1 MTLRRV
7 LTAAVVVVT
16 SLVTLGAGAA
26 AAATPSYSRYVALGD
41 SYTSGPFIPFLRL
54 DPIGCVRSTNNYPA
68 LLAATLHVSSYTDV
82 SCGGA
87 DTTNMTNS
95 QSVPLFGTNAPQF
108 NALRA
113 DTDLVTVGIGGNDD
127 GVFGNVVGTC
137 PGLRDSD
144 PHGAPCKAHF
154 TVNGQDTL
162 LASIAATQGKVTA
175 VVQGI
180 HQRSSHAKVLVIGYP
195 RIAPPT
201 GTCPD
206 VLPFADGDYPYLD
219 SIERALNTAVS
230 NAADAGGATYVDTY
244 TPSLGHDACAG
255 DNAWIQGKNFN
266 LFAAYPYHPRKAGM
280 VGEAAIIAKA
290 LGVSR
295 SVTSVAP
302 TAPTAGVSTLTKL
315 ANALLKG

>member
-1 MTLRRV
+1 MTLRRL

-16 SLVTLGAGAA
+16 SLVCLGTGAA
-26 AAATPSYSRYVALGD
+26 AAATPTYSRYVALGD

-87 DTTNMTNS
+87 DTTNMTAA
-95 QSVPLFGTNAPQF
+95 QSVPLFGTNPPQF

-127 GVFGNVVGTC
+127 SVFGNVVGTC
-137 PGLRDSD
+137 PGLRASD
-144 PHGAPCKAHF
+144 PTGAPCKAHF

-180 HQRSSHAKVLVIGYP
+180 HQRSPHAKVLVVGYP

-219 SIERALNTAVS
+219 SIERALNAALT
-230 NAADAGGATYVDTY
+230 NAAAAANATYVDTY
-244 TPSLGHDACAG
+244 GPSLGHDACAG
-255 DNAWIQGKNFN
+255 DNAWVQGQSFN
-266 LFAAYPYHPRKAGM
+266 LFAAYPYHPLKAGM
-280 VGEAAIIAKA
+280 VGEARIIAGV
-290 LGVSR
+290 LGASR
-295 SVTSVAP
+295 VVTTVTPHAP
-302 TAPTAGVSTLTKL
+302 TASVSTLTAL
-315 ANALLKG
+315 AHALVKG

>member
-1 MTLRRV
+1 MTLRRL

-16 SLVTLGAGAA
+16 SLVTLGVGAA
-26 AAATPSYSRYVALGD
+26 AAAVPAYSRYVALGD
-41 SYTSGPFIPFLRL
+41 SYTSGPLIPLMRL
-54 DPIGCVRSTNNYPA
+54 DPIGCARSTNNYPA
-68 LLAATLHVSSYTDV
+68 LLAATLRVGSYRDA

-87 DTTNMTNS
+87 DTTNMTNP

-113 DTDLVTVGIGGNDD
+113 DTDLVTLGIGGNDD
-127 GVFGNVVGTC
+127 NVFGNVVGTC

-180 HQRSSHAKVLVIGYP
+180 HQRSPHAKVLVIGYP

-219 SIERALNTAVS
+219 GIGRTLNTAVA
-230 NAADAGGATYVDTY
+230 NAASAADATYVDMY
-244 TPSLGHDACAG
+244 GPSLGHDACAG
-255 DNAWIQGKNFN
+255 KNAWIQGKDLN
-266 LFAAYPYHPRKAGM
+266 LLAAIPYHPLKAGM

-295 SVTSVAP
+295 NVTPVAP
-302 TAPTAGVSTLTKL
+302 QGPAVGVSTLTKL

>member
-16 SLVTLGAGAA
+16 SLITLGAGAA
-26 AAATPSYSRYVALGD
+26 TAATPAYSRYVALGD

-68 LLAATLHVSSYTDV
+68 LLAATLGVSSYTDV

-87 DTTNMTNS
+87 DTTNMTNP
-95 QSVPLFGTNAPQF
+95 QSVPLFGTNPPQF

-137 PGLRDSD
+137 PGLRASD
-144 PHGAPCKAHF
+144 PTGAPCKAHF

-162 LASIAATQGKVTA
+162 LASIAATQGKVA
-175 VVQGI
+175 EVVQGI
-180 HQRSSHAKVLVIGYP
+180 HQRSPHAKVLVIGYP

-219 SIERALNTAVS
+219 SIERALNAALA
-230 NAADAGGATYVDTY
+230 NAATAGGATYVDTY
-244 TPSLGHDACAG
+244 GPSLGHDACAG
-255 DNAWIQGKNFN
+255 KNAWIQGQSFN
-266 LFAAYPYHPRKAGM
+266 LFAAYPYHPLKAGM
-280 VGEAAIIAKA
+280 VGEAAIIAGV
-290 LGVSR
+290 LGYSR
-295 SVTSVAP
+295 HVTTVAP
-302 TAPTAGVSTLTKL
+302 HAPTAGVSTLTAL
-315 ANALLKG
+315 AHALLKG

>member
-16 SLVTLGAGAA
+16 SLVTLGMGAA
-26 AAATPSYSRYVALGD
+26 AAATPAYSRYVALGD
-41 SYTSGPFIPFLRL
+41 SYTSGPFIPLMRL
-54 DPIGCVRSTNNYPA
+54 DPLGCARSTNNYPA
-68 LLAATLHVSSYTDV
+68 LLAATLHVSSYKDV

-87 DTTNMTNS
+87 DTTNMTSS
-95 QSVPLFGTNAPQF
+95 QSVPLGSNPPQF

-137 PGLRDSD
+137 PDLRASD

-175 VVQGI
+175 VLQGV
-180 HQRSSHAKVLVIGYP
+180 HQRSPHAKVLIIGYP

-206 VLPFADGDYPYLD
+206 VLPLADGDYPYLD
-219 SIERALNTAVS
+219 SIEQALNAALA
-230 NAADAGGATYVDTY
+230 NAAAAAGATYVDTY
-244 TPSLGHDACAG
+244 GPSLGHDACAG
-255 DNAWIQGKNFN
+255 KNAWVNGQDFD
-266 LFAAYPYHPRKAGM
+266 LFAAYPYHPLKAGM
-280 VGEAAIIAKA
+280 VGEAAVIAGV
-290 LGVSR
+290 LGASR
-295 SVTSVAP
+295 HVTTVTP
-302 TAPTAGVSTLTKL
+302 QTPTAGVSTLTTL
-315 ANALLKG
+315 AHALLKG

>member
-1 MTLRRV
+1 MTLRRL

-16 SLVTLGAGAA
+16 SLITLGAGAA
-26 AAATPSYSRYVALGD
+26 AAAPAYSRYVALGD
-41 SYTSGPFIPFLRL
+41 SYTSGPFIPLLRL

-68 LLAATLHVSSYTDV
+68 LLAASLRVSSYTDA

-87 DTTNMTNS
+87 DTTNMPNP
-95 QSVPLFGTNAPQF
+95 QSVPLFGTNPPQF
-108 NALRA
+108 NALRT

-127 GVFGNVVGTC
+127 GVFGNVVNVC
-137 PGLRDSD
+137 PGLRTSD

-162 LASIAATQGKVTA
+162 LASIAATQAKVTA
-175 VVQGI
+175 VVQGV
-180 HQRSSHAKVLVIGYP
+180 HQRSPHAKVLVIGYP

-219 SIERALNTAVS
+219 SIERALNAAVA
-230 NAADAGGATYVDTY
+230 NAAGAADATYVDTY

-255 DNAWIQGKNFN
+255 DNAWIQGQAFDI
-266 LFAAYPYHPRKAGM
+266 LGAYPYHPRKAGM
-280 VGEAAIIAKA
+280 AGEATIIAGA

-295 SVTSVAP
+295 HVTTVTPQVP
-302 TAPTAGVSTLTKL
+302 TASVSTLTAL
-315 ANALLKG
+315 AHALLKR

>member
-41 SYTSGPFIPFLRL
+41 SYTSGPFIPFMRL
-54 DPIGCVRSTNNYPA
+54 NPIGCARSTNNYPS
-68 LLAATLHVSSYTDV
+68 LLAATLHVRSFTDV

-87 DTTNMTNS
+87 DTTDMTS
-95 QSVPLFGTNAPQF
+95 PQSVPLFGTNPPQF

-113 DTDLVTVGIGGNDD
+113 DTDLVTLGIGGNDD

-154 TVNGQDTL
+154 TVNGQDAL
-162 LASIAATQGKVTA
+162 LAAIADTQTKVTA
-175 VVQGI
+175 VVRGI
-180 HQRSSHAKVLVIGYP
+180 HQRSPQAKVLVIGYP

-206 VLPFADGDYPYLD
+206 VLPFADGDYGYLD

-230 NAADAGGATYVDTY
+230 NAAGAASATYVDTY
-244 TPSLGHDACAG
+244 GPSLGHDACAG
-255 DNAWIQGKNFN
+255 SNAWIQGQSLN
-266 LFAAYPYHPRKAGM
+266 LLAAAPYHPRKAAM
-280 VGEAAIIAKA
+280 VGETAIIAGV
-290 LGVSR
+290 LGVHR
-295 SVTSVAP
+295 SVTTAAP
-302 TAPTAGVSTLTKL
+302 AGPIAGVSTLTKL
-315 ANALLKG
+315 ANALLNG